1 MSDKHLEFEAKT
13 DRELLLLTATTVND
27 LAEEKIPELQKQI
40 TSIELAARDQDKRL
54 SYREVICEQRHKGNQ
69 TQSRTGNDVKKVA
82 GIGGGSLGGAVL
94 IVYFIGKLLG
104 WW

>member
-1 MSDKHLEFEAKT
+1 VTDKHIEFEAKT

-69 TQSRTGNDVKKVA
+69 SLKSNGTAKIA

-94 IVYFIGKLLG
+94 IVYFIGRLLG